1 MECLLIGPCN
11 SGKTSLLHRLKWLSR
26 KASCQNVERGNG
38 IDEAGTGLLPLPAT
52 LPTIGTNIETLI
64 FPKPSEGASPSTV
77 QLREKG
83 GGMAPVWDTYYSD
96 AACFLYVIDASDPH
110 RLSAST
116 VLLLEV
122 LGHPKMQGKQGAIVF
137 NKKDIKGALTFS
149 DISAVMRLGDI
160 LHTSSSNLSVFHTSA
175 ATCDGV
181 DEVLQWIE
189 SAVR

>member
-1 MECLLIGPCN
+1 MIGPCN
-11 SGKTSLLHRLKWLSR
+11 SGKTSLLHRLKWISR
-26 KASCQNVERGNG
+26 KAGCQNGEKGER
-38 IDEAGTGLLPLPAT
+38 IDEAGTGLPPLPAT
-52 LPTIGTNIETLI
+52 LPTIGTNIETLVL
-64 FPKPSEGASPSTV
+64 PKPSEGTPPATI

-83 GGMAPVWDTYYSD
+83 GEMAPVWSTYYSD

-149 DISAVMRLGDI
+149 DISAVMRLGDV

-189 SAVR
+189 STVK